1 MIYNLKYKSDQ
12 DSATERLQ
20 WLISKERRIVIK
32 DIRNNRTLSQ
42 NSYLHL
48 LLNYFAIEV
57 GEELD
62 FIKQDIFKEKVN
74 PEIFVYERTNP
85 KSGKK
90 RKAIKSTS
98 EIDTKEMAT
107 AIDRFK
113 TWSAKKTGI
122 RLPEAGEKEFLD
134 HIKNEIEKH
143 KEWL

>member
-12 DSATERLQ
+12 DSAIERLQ
-20 WLISKERRIVIK
+20 WLISNERRIVIK

-42 NSYLHL
+42 NAYMHL

-57 GEELD
+57 GEELE

-113 TWSAKKTGI
+113 TWSVKKTGI